1 MPYLKGTNNT
11 IQVKRLGGCAY
22 MGAGNTWE
30 ICVSSG
36 QFFCES
42 KTALKKK
49 SSLLKK
55 KKKEKFKLISLPLS
69 MKCFQKLLSAS

>member
-1 MPYLKGTNNT
+1 
-11 IQVKRLGGCAY
+11 

-42 KTALKKK
+42 KTALKKNQVY
-49 SSLLKK
+49 LKK
-55 KKKEKFKLISLPLS
+55 KKRRI
-69 MKCFQKLLSAS
+69 